1 MSELALTSSDC
12 LLKCFLCCS
21 QSKTKRKAIICAPP
35 QGGHLTGNNYEVW
48 CSTVFPTEDFFFT
61 FTWALKPFNYCHLII
76 ITSNVSVAG
85 DWQCLGRCGFQR
97 ASGFNHHQIELCV
110 WVIKLVPN
118 RVGDSRQFWLSPAGH
133 SIPASFDTEL
143 NAAPLLNVSRTSKD
157 LDYFCFPQADHN
169 GGLAKPAWPRGFGLK
184 PLNEYRDHN
193 LCLYMK
199 SCCLSPPTCMKDSTQ
214 TDAWRA
220 F

>member
-12 LLKCFLCCS
+12 LLKWFLCCS

-118 RVGDSRQFWLSPAGH
+118 RS
-133 SIPASFDTEL
+133 
-143 NAAPLLNVSRTSKD
+143 
-157 LDYFCFPQADHN
+157 
-169 GGLAKPAWPRGFGLK
+169 RGFSTVLVKPRRPLHSSKFWHRIERSSITQRLK
-184 PLNEYRDHN
+184 D
-193 LCLYMK
+193 
-199 SCCLSPPTCMKDSTQ
+199 
-214 TDAWRA
+214 